1 MRYFITGGTGFIGRS
16 LVKALAEAGH
26 EVRVLIRR
34 ESDREK
40 FRAMPVVL
48 RLGEMSDEAFLRECL
63 QGVAVVFHL
72 AAMRGGFGVTEE
84 EFVSVN
90 VEMTQTLVEAAQ
102 AAKVRH
108 FVYCSSVSVMG
119 HLAEKEMDE
128 SWPYRPMNGYGRTKA
143 AGEKLV
149 LSAASAAFPVTVVR
163 PVITYGPGDDWG
175 AVTKLISLIERKR
188 YATVGD
194 GKNTLHLCYIDDM
207 VQGLVKASQN
217 GGNGEVYII
226 AGEKAISV
234 NDLVRLI
241 KKELRTNFPVF
252 HIPLF
257 FTYWCASVLVWLTEH
272 HWVRFGRKAPVIT
285 YDSIDIMAR
294 DRSYTSA
301 KAQAALHYRPQV
313 SYEEGIR
320 RTVAWYLASRVAT
333 PGESTEEARHDE
345 QAV

>member
-1 MRYFITGGTGFIGRS
+1 MRYFITGGTGFIGKG

-40 FRAMPVVL
+40 FQGLPVVL
-48 RLGEMSDEAFLRECL
+48 RLGEMSDSDFLRDCL
-63 QGVAVVFHL
+63 QGVEVVFHL

-84 EFVSVN
+84 EFSKVN

-102 AAKVRH
+102 EARIRR

-143 AGEKLV
+143 EGEKLV

-175 AVTKLISLIERKR
+175 AVTKLISLLERKR
-188 YATVGD
+188 YATVGN
-194 GKNTLHLCYIDDM
+194 GENTIHLCYIDDM
-207 VQGLVKASQN
+207 VQGLVKASRSS
-217 GGNGEVYII
+217 GHGEIYII
-226 AGEKAISV
+226 AGERAISI

-241 KKELRTNFPVF
+241 KKELRTNFLVF

-257 FTYWCASVLVWLTEH
+257 FAYGCAGLLAWLTKH

-301 KAQAALHYRPQV
+301 KAQAEIQYRPQV

-320 RTVAWYLASRVAT
+320 RTVAWYLARRAAET
-333 PGESTEEARHDE
+333 GREERGGTA
-345 QAV
+345 